1 MSKIKLL
8 VMDVDGTLT
17 DGKIYMGNNGEVMKA
32 FDVKD
37 GCGIKDIL
45 PTLGITPVI
54 ITGRVSQIVENRAKE
69 IGITELHQG
78 VRDKLAVL
86 KEVAEKY
93 AATPDEIAY
102 IGDDIN
108 DLECIEYCGFTACP
122 ADSCP
127 EIKEIADY
135 VSHVKGGQ
143 GAVREIIEHQLRD
156 TGKWDSIV
164 KKFTEVKSDARTIKT
179 RST

>member
-108 DLECIEYCGFTACP
+108 DLDCIEYCGFTACP
-122 ADSCP
+122 ADAAKKLKDRSNF
-127 EIKEIADY
+127 ISK
-135 VSHVKGGQ
+135 HNGGN
-143 GAVREIIEHQLRD
+143 GAVRELIENL
-156 TGKWDSIV
+156 SN
-164 KKFTEVKSDARTIKT
+164 E
-179 RST
+179 

>member
-45 PTLGITPVI
+45 PTLGIVPVI
-54 ITGRVSQIVENRAKE
+54 ITGRVSKIVENRAKE

-78 VRDKLAVL
+78 VRDKLTVL

-93 AATPDEIAY
+93 NASQNEIAY

-122 ADSCP
+122 ADAV
-127 EIKEIADY
+127 EEVRQKVTY
-135 VSHVKGGQ
+135 VCKKNGGE
-143 GAVREIIEHQLRD
+143 GAVRE
-156 TGKWDSIV
+156 
-164 KKFTEVKSDARTIKT
+164 FIKYYIN
-179 RST
+179 SKAD